1 MIQSWYTKSLPS
13 SGVSGDNALMTTGM
27 GPRRVGR
34 VEPVAV
40 LENTSFTARNQVVCF
55 MMNE

>member
-1 MIQSWYTKSLPS
+1 MIQSWYTKSHPS

-34 VEPVAV
+34 VEQVAV
-40 LENTSFTARNQVVCF
+40 SGKHQFYRPKSSSLLHDK
-55 MMNE
+55 